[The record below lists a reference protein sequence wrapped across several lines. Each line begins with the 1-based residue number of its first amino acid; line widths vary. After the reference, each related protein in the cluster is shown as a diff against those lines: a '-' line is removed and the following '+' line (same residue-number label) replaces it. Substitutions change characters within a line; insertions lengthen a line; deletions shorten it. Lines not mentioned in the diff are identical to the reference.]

1 MASCSPVLALEPTLE
16 EAFWSSSDVKQA
28 YVRWDTFALC
38 HALFNNTAVLY
49 ATRHLLLHPVH
60 GPMLWAHT
68 LQHVLYLVASLLQLA
83 YISAAPQ
90 SYTRHRHAISAV
102 NRFARLGLVAL
113 QAATSSPASW
123 ALLAGNSVSNSSST
137 SAASR
142 WPGCTAAIQLARQ
155 LLAVPVVAWAPANWL
170 LPFRW
175 MLPVQLAT
183 VALHMITNR
192 SQVCWLQQQAAG
204 EVRALLLPT
213 CRGLQ
218 QLYTL
223 SSHLLGSSTAGHH
236 SSCAEPIAAH
246 LTLMLNLHV
255 LLLLLAPCFAFSHV
269 EFVLKDRFLRARY
282 NARLRRL
289 LPEGFASAEV
299 LVLVIVMT
307 WSACAALV
315 STLPQLECTAGGL
328 LVTLQASPM
337 HQAAAAPDMQRFQ
350 QLLNGS
356 SCGAFTCQ
364 LESSSAGSCSS
375 TVVAPVGFVEAT
387 AGQAATCSA
396 VGHCGWLAVIALVG
410 MPVVIISV
418 YSWIARICLC

>member
-1 MASCSPVLALEPTLE
+1 LPPANNSAIHNTLRNTP
-16 EAFWSSSDVKQA
+16 AVF
-28 YVRWDTFALC
+28 
-38 HALFNNTAVLY
+38 HALFNNITVLY

-68 LQHVLYLVASLLQLA
+68 LQHVVYLAASLLQLA
-83 YISAAPQ
+83 YTSTAPQ
-90 SYTRHRHAISAV
+90 SYTRHRHAISAA
-102 NRFARLGLVAL
+102 NRLVRLGLVAL

-137 SAASR
+137 SAAS
-142 WPGCTAAIQLARQ
+142 PGCSTAIQLARQ

-183 VALHMITNR
+183 VALHMYTSR
-192 SQVCWLQQQAAG
+192 SQVCWLQQQAAV

-218 QLYTL
+218 RLYTFAAQ
-223 SSHLLGSSTAGHH
+223 LLGASTAGR
-236 SSCAEPIAAH
+236 SGTCDDPITAH
-246 LTLMLNLHV
+246 LAVVLNLHV

-282 NARLRRL
+282 SARLEQRL
-289 LPEGFASAEV
+289 PAALPSAEV
-299 LVLVIVMT
+299 LLLVIVVI
-307 WSACAALV
+307 WPVCVVIVSA
-315 STLPQLECTAGGL
+315 LPPLGCTADGL
-328 LVTLQASPM
+328 LVPLNSSVHM
-337 HQAAAAPDMQRFQ
+337 HQAGVMLAQPGR

-356 SCGAFTCQ
+356 FCSFSGA
-364 LESSSAGSCSS
+364 AGGCSS
-375 TVVAPVGFVEAT
+375 TTAAEAAAAAATAVEA
-387 AGQAATCSA
+387 AQVAACGD
-396 VGHCGWLAVIALVG
+396 VRHCCWLAVAAVIG
-410 MPVVIISV
+410 MPMVIISA